1 MSVVESEILV
11 ESVSERVSDWEIDID
26 ADRDIVLLTVVEVLR
41 EMDTVGVGGGVM
53 VILSDSE
60 LVDVSEIDI
69 VIDIVGVGGGV
80 MVSVIVRDMVIDIV
94 GVGGGVMVSVMDNDI
109 VIDMVGVGGGVMVSV
124 IERDIVMDTV
134 GVGGG
139 VTVSVIESD
148 VVILSEVDTVRVL
161 LLVREGVSESDNVTL
176 AVVES
181 EMESDWERVM
191 VVDGLKRCRR

>member
-1 MSVVESEILV
+1 MVSVVESEILLEAV
-11 ESVSERVSDWEIDID
+11 RERVSDWEIDVD

-60 LVDVSEIDI
+60 LVDVSDIDI

-94 GVGGGVMVSVMDNDI
+94 GVGGGVMVSVMDSDI
-109 VIDMVGVGGGVMVSV
+109 VMDMVGVGGGVMVSV
-124 IERDIVMDTV
+124 IERDIVC
-134 GVGGG
+134 
-139 VTVSVIESD
+139 E
-148 VVILSEVDTVRVL
+148 SEVDTVRVL